1 MAMLNNQ
8 MVIQLRKRY
17 QLKSLHQTW
26 QWKITPVADDLPIK
40 TYSIVNL
47 WEDHLQLEW
56 FSIEIY

>member
-47 WEDHLQLEW
+47 WEDHLQLE
-56 FSIEIY
+56 